1 MWLPS
6 LILPSSL
13 APFII
18 SLITI
23 SVTSKYRV
31 NMNVYRVTPPAL
43 PLPFK
48 LQTNSSISVFYVYLR
63 ILLEP
68 QIQQIINKVICPSFS
83 DTYSYSLALL
93 FLLKEASKTQYWKVI
108 LSKES
113 YVISHNFFWV
123 KMLQTHVSCSLPLEA
138 PPALISSLPDYYK
151 CLLTAAQ
158 KLAVIPQDC

>member
-1 MWLPS
+1 MVAFSYLAFFPCS
-6 LILPSSL
+6 FYNIFNNYFCNIKVPCQYECLSGHSSSPSS
-13 APFII
+13 PFQAADKQFYF
-18 SLITI
+18 
-23 SVTSKYRV
+23 SVLCLFENPSRTTDS
-31 NMNVYRVTPPAL
+31 
-43 PLPFK
+43 
-48 LQTNSSISVFYVYLR
+48 TN
-63 ILLEP
+63 
-68 QIQQIINKVICPSFS
+68 NKVICPSFS

-93 FLLKEASKTQYWKVI
+93 FLLKEVSKTQYWKVI

-138 PPALISSLPDYYK
+138 PPTLISSVPDYYK